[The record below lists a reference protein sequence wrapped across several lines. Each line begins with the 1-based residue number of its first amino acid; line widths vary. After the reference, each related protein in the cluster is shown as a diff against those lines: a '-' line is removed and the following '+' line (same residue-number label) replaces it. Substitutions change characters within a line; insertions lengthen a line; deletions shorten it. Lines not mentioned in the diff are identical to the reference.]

1 MRFNRK
7 ITRNISMISN
17 RTVLARFLYLTWAKL
32 NQTRMEIMKDQK
44 NKNGRPAEA
53 AAAVAPFSM
62 SQAAADGRSSQVKRK
77 ILVVGKDYTFTP
89 GVLDYA
95 VSLAQRLGY
104 DLIGMNLKPA
114 LEQQGKFFS
123 PYNQHLRAKFTRQ
136 AREAWELTKTALQ
149 QQGIRGE
156 HVVKFSDV
164 ARAVKDLNQKVKRID
179 FVITDVG
186 INSEEITGE
195 IPLPVFSISGYE
207 GEQIMAQ
214 EQESRT
220 RLVGKTVALGL
231 GTVAIY
237 AAVFFNTDTVMK
249 LFTKGGLYAAL
260 PIATVF
266 LVSFVHGAFAH
277 NFWSCLGI
285 EATKKVQ
292 PRVAPRPAARKRPRP
307 QLRINA

>member
-1 MRFNRK
+1 
-7 ITRNISMISN
+7 
-17 RTVLARFLYLTWAKL
+17 
-32 NQTRMEIMKDQK
+32 MKDQK
-44 NKNGRPAEA
+44 NKTDRVAEGEADMPAW
-53 AAAVAPFSM
+53 SM

-77 ILVVGKDYTFTP
+77 ILVVGKEHAFTP

-104 DLIGMNLKPA
+104 DLIGMNLNPA

-123 PYNQHLRAKFTRQ
+123 PYNLHLRAKFSKQ
-136 AREAWELTKTALQ
+136 AREAWEETNTGLQ
-149 QQGIRGE
+149 RHGIRGE
-156 HVVKFSDV
+156 HVVKFNDV
-164 ARAVKDLNQKVKRID
+164 AAAVKDLNQQVKRID

-207 GEQIMAQ
+207 GGEVMAQ
-214 EQESRT
+214 EHAVNRS

-237 AAVFFNTDTVMK
+237 AAVFFNSGTVMQ

-260 PIATVF
+260 PVATVF
-266 LVSFVHGAFAH
+266 LVSFVHGAFAS
-277 NFWSCLGI
+277 NLWSCLGI

-292 PRVAPRPAARKRPRP
+292 PRVAPRPVSRKRPRP

>member
-1 MRFNRK
+1 
-7 ITRNISMISN
+7 
-17 RTVLARFLYLTWAKL
+17 
-32 NQTRMEIMKDQK
+32 MKDQK
-44 NKNGRPAEA
+44 NKTDRVNEAEWEM
-53 AAAVAPFSM
+53 APTSL
-62 SQAAADGRSSQVKRK
+62 SQAAADGRSSQVRRK
-77 ILVVGKDYTFTP
+77 ILVVGKDYAFTP
-89 GVLDYA
+89 GVMDYA

-104 DLIGMNLKPA
+104 DVIGMNLQPA
-114 LEQQGKFFS
+114 LEQQGKKFFS

-136 AREAWELTKTALQ
+136 ARQAWEAARPGLQ
-149 QQGIRGE
+149 EQGIRGD

-164 ARAVKDLNQKVKRID
+164 TRAVKDLNRQVKRID

-207 GEQIMAQ
+207 GEQVMAK
-214 EQESRT
+214 EHEASRSK
-220 RLVGKTVALGL
+220 LVGKTVALGL

-237 AAVFFNTDTVMK
+237 AAVFWNSGSVMQY
-249 LFTKGGLYAAL
+249 FTRGGLYAAL

-307 QLRINA
+307 QLRLNA

>member
-1 MRFNRK
+1 
-7 ITRNISMISN
+7 
-17 RTVLARFLYLTWAKL
+17 
-32 NQTRMEIMKDQK
+32 MKDQK
-44 NKNGRPAEA
+44 SKTNEVVENEAEM
-53 AAAVAPFSM
+53 APFSM

-77 ILVVGKDYTFTP
+77 ILVVGKEHAFTP
-89 GVLDYA
+89 EVMDYA

-104 DLIGMNLKPA
+104 DLLGMNLQPA
-114 LEQQGKFFS
+114 LEQSGKFFS
-123 PYNQHLRAKFTRQ
+123 PYNQHLRAKFTKR
-136 AREAWELTKTALQ
+136 AREAWEKTKTGLQ
-149 QQGIRGE
+149 QQGLRGE
-156 HVVKFSDV
+156 HVVRFNDV
-164 ARAVKDLNQKVKRID
+164 AKAVKDLNQRVKRID

-207 GEQIMAQ
+207 GEQVMAQ
-214 EQESRT
+214 EQERNRS

-237 AAVFFNTDTVMK
+237 AAVFWNSGSVMQY
-249 LFTKGGLYAAL
+249 FTKGGLYAAL

-277 NFWSCLGI
+277 NLWSCLGI

-307 QLRINA
+307 QLRLNA

>member
-1 MRFNRK
+1 
-7 ITRNISMISN
+7 
-17 RTVLARFLYLTWAKL
+17 
-32 NQTRMEIMKDQK
+32 MKDQK
-44 NKNGRPAEA
+44 SNTDSVFEAEGEM
-53 AAAVAPFSM
+53 APLSM

-77 ILVVGKDYTFTP
+77 ILVVGKDYAFTP
-89 GVLDYA
+89 GVMDYA

-104 DLIGMNLKPA
+104 DIIGMNLNPDLSQPA
-114 LEQQGKFFS
+114 KFFS
-123 PYNQHLRAKFTRQ
+123 PYNQRLRSKFSKQ
-136 AREAWELTKTALQ
+136 ARQAWELAQPVLL
-149 QQGIRGE
+149 QQGIRGD

-164 ARAVKDLNQKVKRID
+164 AGAGKELNQQIKRID

-186 INSEEITGE
+186 IDSEEITGE

-207 GEQIMAQ
+207 GEQVMAK
-214 EQESRT
+214 EHDVNRSK
-220 RLVGKTVALGL
+220 LVGKTVALGL

-237 AAVFFNTDTVMK
+237 AAVFWNSGTVMQY
-249 LFTKGGLYAAL
+249 FTKGGLFAAL

-307 QLRINA
+307 QLRLNA

>member
-1 MRFNRK
+1 
-7 ITRNISMISN
+7 
-17 RTVLARFLYLTWAKL
+17 
-32 NQTRMEIMKDQK
+32 MKDQK
-44 NKNGRPAEA
+44 NKTDRVGEGEANMPAW
-53 AAAVAPFSM
+53 SM

-77 ILVVGKDYTFTP
+77 ILVVGKEHAFTP
-89 GVLDYA
+89 GVVDYA

-104 DLIGMNLKPA
+104 DLIGMNLNPA
-114 LEQQGKFFS
+114 LEQPGKFFS
-123 PYNQHLRAKFTRQ
+123 PYNQHLRAKFTKQ
-136 AREAWELTKTALQ
+136 AREAWELTKTGLLA
-149 QQGIRGE
+149 QGIRGD

-207 GEQIMAQ
+207 GEQVMAQ
-214 EQESRT
+214 EQESRSK
-220 RLVGKTVALGL
+220 LVGKTVALGL

-237 AAVFFNTDTVMK
+237 AAVFLNAGTVMR

-266 LVSFVHGAFAH
+266 IVSFVHGAFAH

-292 PRVAPRPAARKRPRP
+292 PRVAPRPVSRKRPRP